1 MPAAGPGPR
10 VAVQFGA
17 AMHTADVYLN
27 GQRLQRHVGGYLP
40 FTVDITPRVKYGQD
54 NVLLVVRPQEK
65 KKKLIGAIDMKDPR
79 GLLFDGQGRLLVAT
93 GTQVKRLSIDLAKA
107 TLITEEVLV
116 VKGLEDAQQM
126 ANIGVLPVN
135 GALVVSGVQIAA
147 ISRWTMTVAFSGVV
161 RRVFTEMSPAVT
173 WAEQEAALA
182 HHPW

>member
-1 MPAAGPGPR
+1 MGERLAAGLAMAFVNDYR
-10 VAVQFGA
+10 AAVLA
-17 AMHTADVYLN
+17 V
-27 GQRLQRHVGGYLP
+27 
-40 FTVDITPRVKYGQD
+40 
-54 NVLLVVRPQEK
+54 
-65 KKKLIGAIDMKDPR
+65 
-79 GLLFDGQGRLLVAT
+79 
-93 GTQVKRLSIDLAKA
+93 SI
-107 TLITEEVLV
+107 
-116 VKGLEDAQQM
+116 EDAQQM